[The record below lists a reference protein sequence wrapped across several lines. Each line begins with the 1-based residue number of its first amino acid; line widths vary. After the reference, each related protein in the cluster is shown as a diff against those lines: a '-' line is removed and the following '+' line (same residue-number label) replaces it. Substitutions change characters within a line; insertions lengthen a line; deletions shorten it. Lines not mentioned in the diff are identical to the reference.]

1 MQLALLV
8 LNLMILASCTPSK
21 TTDAAATSGNINSSA
36 PYLWSAAAFPRDLKI
51 SDQFSTDEVSNITSM
66 SSAWETAVEDKKNFF
81 NHGATRVA
89 EISSP
94 TLDLNSLGEDGVEG
108 IYKIVNWPT
117 SLPGS
122 ALAVTQLF
130 GRRFNIG
137 TSSEFVRI
145 EHADI
150 LINEH
155 LYNFRTSNTHV
166 NGSYD
171 LRTVLLHEMGHYLGL
186 NHRFGDT
193 VMVPSIGEFSNNRTP
208 TNTDR
213 SDIASKYSITLGSGS
228 SSAVVANTVST
239 KYVPQNNDSGKKI
252 KILIELMSDGECV
265 HKEDGAVIQRHRA
278 YLK

>member
-1 MQLALLV
+1 MP
-8 LNLMILASCTPSK
+8 TK
-21 TTDAAATSGNINSSA
+21 TTDATTTSGNINASA
-36 PYLWSAAAFPRDLKI
+36 PYLWSAAAFPRNLKI
-51 SDQFSTDEVSNITSM
+51 SDQFTPDEVSNITTM
-66 SSAWETAVEDKKNFF
+66 SSAWETAVENKKNFF
-81 NHGATRVA
+81 DHFANGVTTITEV
-89 EISSP
+89 SSP
-94 TLDLNSLGEDGVEG
+94 TLNMDSLGDDGVEG
-108 IYKIVNWPT
+108 VYKIVNWPT
-117 SLPGS
+117 TLPGS

-137 TSSEFVRI
+137 AASEFVRI

-155 LYNFRTSNTHV
+155 LYNFRTSNTHA
-166 NGSYD
+166 NGTFD

-186 NHRFGDT
+186 NHRYGDT

-213 SDIASKYSITLGSGS
+213 ADIASKYSVILGSGT

-252 KILIELMSDGECV
+252 KILIELMADGECV
-265 HKEDGAVIQRHRA
+265 HKEDGAVLQRHRVHI
-278 YLK
+278 K